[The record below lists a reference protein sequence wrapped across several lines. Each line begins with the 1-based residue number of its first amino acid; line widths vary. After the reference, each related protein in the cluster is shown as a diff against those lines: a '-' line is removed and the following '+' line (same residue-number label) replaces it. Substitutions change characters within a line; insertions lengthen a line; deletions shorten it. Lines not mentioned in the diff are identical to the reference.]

1 MLILADMTS
10 NILMLAGVLLLTIL
24 VMSSA
29 RRKHSTR
36 LAKGLSSRERM
47 DQARQLSGTHNDL
60 CEVMS
65 RLEEV
70 SRHFAAQLDAKA
82 IQLQLMME
90 EAEVMIQRL
99 RQAQG
104 LPPESTPRAAPAP
117 RASLTPPEIAAGD
130 GTPGNPGTS
139 GNHETS
145 GSPGTPGNPS
155 RSEYSDLLAT
165 AQSSSDNKNT
175 EAKSGGSSAYAS
187 RASSASRASDPAAGT
202 DPAMQHLNRQVYQ
215 LADAGLTTAD
225 IAKNLQQ
232 HVGKVELIL
241 ALRQA

>member
-1 MLILADMTS
+1 MTLILADMTS

-24 VMSSA
+24 VMSNT
-29 RRKHSTR
+29 RRKFASR
-36 LAKGLSSRERM
+36 LARGLTSREKIE
-47 DQARQLSGTHNDL
+47 QARQLSGTHNDL

-82 IQLQLMME
+82 IQLQVLME

-104 LPPESTPRAAPAP
+104 LAPESTPNAGPAP
-117 RASLTPPEIAAGD
+117 RASRQAGD
-130 GTPGNPGTS
+130 NP
-139 GNHETS
+139 
-145 GSPGTPGNPS
+145 
-155 RSEYSDLLAT
+155 
-165 AQSSSDNKNT
+165 
-175 EAKSGGSSAYAS
+175 
-187 RASSASRASDPAAGT
+187 ASSANSDNPANPANSQIQRVSPDASAADFKSAQAALATGGVGNAGSSGVSSVNGVSGA